1 MTGVVTIIGV
11 GALGSHLVQ
20 FLRSEPVELRIIDFD
35 RVEQRNL
42 FSQFHGKPSAG
53 KLKTEA
59 LQQTMQ
65 FLWGV
70 KLKPLPRRLEPTNVK
85 ELIHGESALVIDCV
99 DNGATRRLIQQHVR
113 DHGLPCL
120 HGALA
125 PNGGFGRV
133 IWDEHFVIDD
143 EAGQGAATCEEAA
156 HLPFIGI
163 TSTYLAYAAQ
173 RFLRTGKK
181 IGFSIS
187 PAGAF
192 AT

>member
-1 MTGVVTIIGV
+1 MTKLVTIIGA

-20 FLRSEPVELRIIDFD
+20 FLRSEDIDSRVIDFD

-42 FSQFHGKPSAG
+42 ASQFHGKPNVG
-53 KLKTEA
+53 KLKVEA
-59 LQQTMQ
+59 LNQTMQ
-65 FLWGV
+65 FLWARRFV
-70 KLKPLPRRLEPTNVK
+70 ALTRRLEPTNVQQ
-85 ELIHGESALVIDCV
+85 LIHGESALVIDCV

-125 PNGGFGRV
+125 PNGGYGRV

-143 EAGQGAATCEEAA
+143 EAGQGAATCEDGA

-163 TSTYLAYAAQ
+163 VSAYLAYAAQ
-173 RFLRTGKK
+173 AFLRTGKK
-181 IGFSIS
+181 KGYSIS
-187 PAGAF
+187 PAGVLP
-192 AT
+192 T